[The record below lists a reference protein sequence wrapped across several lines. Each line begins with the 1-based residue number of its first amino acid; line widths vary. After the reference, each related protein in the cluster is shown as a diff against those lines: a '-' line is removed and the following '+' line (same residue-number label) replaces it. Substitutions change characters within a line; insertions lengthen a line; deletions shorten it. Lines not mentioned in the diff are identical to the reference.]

1 MKLLYLINL
10 FIVCCSSFMIQ
21 PAFLPMKFKPS
32 NISYDTKYKNLKLQ
46 KKQLMIN
53 NLLNLKKNNNEDE
66 YDEKTRKIN
75 NLIVNIIY
83 NLINLKKNNE
93 DEYDNEEKTRKINN
107 LIVNIIYN
115 IILYSYIS
123 YYIATHNI

>member
-1 MKLLYLINL
+1 MRLLYLINL
-10 FIVCCSSFMIQ
+10 FIVCCSSFIIQ
-21 PAFLPMKFKPS
+21 PAYLPMRFKPS

-46 KKQLMIN
+46 KKQLMI
-53 NLLNLKKNNNEDE
+53 
-66 YDEKTRKIN
+66 
-75 NLIVNIIY
+75 Y
-83 NLINLKKNNE
+83 NLMNLKKNNE
-93 DEYDNEEKTRKINN
+93 DDNKYDNDEKTRKINN

>member
-21 PAFLPMKFKPS
+21 PAYLPMKFKPS

-53 NLLNLKKNNNEDE
+53 LKKNNNEDE

-75 NLIVNIIY
+75 NLIVNIIN
-83 NLINLKKNNE
+83 NLLNLKKNNNE